1 MMRSWPPGGATLI
14 SGAPLTNP
22 PRLHAS
28 RPVHPSRGPRLG
40 LPRCVGQ
47 AFAAEAIAECIRSGS
62 VWETESNI
70 EWLDLS
76 GRGGLGCVV
85 HGGTHQS
92 VAKHRESLPTEVRV
106 RPDAG
111 SPVRSLAGRTRFCD
125 ESSRPILV
133 RFALTRRTSRF
144 LLPGAH

>member
-1 MMRSWPPGGATLI
+1 MHPQWRCPGSRIEYRMAWPRI
-14 SGAPLTNP
+14 
-22 PRLHAS
+22 
-28 RPVHPSRGPRLG
+28 
-40 LPRCVGQ
+40 
-47 AFAAEAIAECIRSGS
+47 
-62 VWETESNI
+62 
-70 EWLDLS
+70 DS

-92 VAKHRESLPTEVRV
+92 VAKHRESLPAEVRV

-133 RFALTRRTSRF
+133 RLLPVGQACPCIGLTRPATVIFWTADLRVPASARIV
-144 LLPGAH
+144 L